1 MTFFKIQ
8 GTNYEFI
15 LNFLS
20 LLVSEMKL
28 LWIQLFRWIHLAL
41 SLMLSNDSKIWELK
55 PDLVQEILELL
66 DREEDI
72 QVAEVS
78 TISYLS
84 FRVSTIDQSNLVYIW
99 LSGCFM
105 VSKDAGFEPWSGRTE
120 DGPMWYSEWTSILVI
135 CMC

>member
-1 MTFFKIQ
+1 
-8 GTNYEFI
+8 
-15 LNFLS
+15 
-20 LLVSEMKL
+20 
-28 LWIQLFRWIHLAL
+28 
-41 SLMLSNDSKIWELK
+41 MLSNDSKIWELK

-105 VSKDAGFEPWSGRTE
+105 VSKDAGFEP
-120 DGPMWYSEWTSILVI
+120 
-135 CMC
+135 

>member
-1 MTFFKIQ
+1 M
-8 GTNYEFI
+8 GY
-15 LNFLS
+15 
-20 LLVSEMKL
+20 
-28 LWIQLFRWIHLAL
+28 LFGFSPCITSGAILAL
-41 SLMLSNDSKIWELK
+41 SIMLSNDSKICELK
-55 PDLVQEILELL
+55 PDLVPEILELL

-105 VSKDAGFEPWSGRTE
+105 VSKDAGFEP
-120 DGPMWYSEWTSILVI
+120 
-135 CMC
+135 